1 MFFSKGLLSL
11 WILLFVFLFTWK
23 FYFKICDSRFRRSNA
38 GYEEFET
45 PREGS
50 KDNKGFEDERE
61 YSRQA
66 SFESLPEPERPP
78 LRHID
83 TYCKPECPCLSK
95 RYTIATLACIGRIS
109 KQISLSFSS
118 FTICLWTM
126 NFSPVLNNKIWVR
139 LYLITYIFLIEND

>member
-1 MFFSKGLLSL
+1 M
-11 WILLFVFLFTWK
+11 
-23 FYFKICDSRFRRSNA
+23 
-38 GYEEFET
+38 

-50 KDNKGFEDERE
+50 KDNKGFEDERG

-95 RYTIATLACIGRIS
+95 RYTIATLACIGALLTIY
-109 KQISLSFSS
+109 FS
-118 FTICLWTM
+118 I
-126 NFSPVLNNKIWVR
+126 P
-139 LYLITYIFLIEND
+139 YFLFNDLTCKFI

>member
-1 MFFSKGLLSL
+1 MKFHLICYNIIFFDPSFYM
-11 WILLFVFLFTWK
+11 ILNFRSFIKDWVSVCSFEKDPSISF
-23 FYFKICDSRFRRSNA
+23 FFFCENSFKICDFRFRRSNA

-95 RYTIATLACIGRIS
+95 RYTIATLACIGKFLNTLS
-109 KQISLSFSS
+109 HLSLF
-118 FTICLWTM
+118 FI
-126 NFSPVLNNKIWVR
+126 
-139 LYLITYIFLIEND
+139 